1 MRSMPPSPTAY
12 QSENYIFDV
21 IVDMVEPGSRVL
33 DLGCGNGA
41 LLSRLIRERGVKG
54 MGVDIEEAMVLQ
66 CIQKGISVFQG
77 DLDEGLKDYE
87 TGSYDYVILSHTL
100 QVVHRPKQLL
110 QEMIRVGRRVIVN
123 FPNFGYL
130 GVRLKLLFT
139 GRMPET
145 RDLPY
150 KWYDTPN
157 IHLCTRADF
166 LDLCRELGIP
176 ILKEITF
183 RRGRILKGPLR
194 NVRST
199 EACYLLKG
207 LTG

>member
-1 MRSMPPSPTAY
+1 MARVGMWERSAPLPPI
-12 QSENYIFDV
+12 E
-21 IVDMVEPGSRVL
+21 
-33 DLGCGNGA
+33 
-41 LLSRLIRERGVKG
+41 ERGVKG
-54 MGVDIEEAMVLQ
+54 LGVAIEEAMVLQ

-157 IHLCTRADF
+157 IHLCCRARF
-166 LDLCRELGIP
+166 PGSLQ
-176 ILKEITF
+176 
-183 RRGRILKGPLR
+183 GP
-194 NVRST
+194 VDSDPSG
-199 EACYLLKG
+199 Y
-207 LTG
+207 